1 MANTC
6 DSVTISDYMILEV
19 WILYV
24 ALAFHTVLWAF
35 GLRAADVMK
44 DGGSLKSVFSSDKV
58 RPTTNEDKIDH
69 EDDDVKR
76 ERSVVEEVM
85 RGDMGGAVIG
95 VEGLR
100 KEYSTTGDTNEKEG
114 CRQRGKVGDVKVA
127 VRNLSL
133 KVSAGEV
140 MGLLGHNGAGK
151 TTTMRMVIQEEG
163 ATSGRVKIG
172 NEEVVSN
179 QAEAFQQ
186 LGYCPQFDAVWQRV
200 TIREH
205 LALYATIRGV
215 PSKRIPSLVKSYLVG
230 LRIEEH
236 ADKYAKDCSGGTKR
250 KLSYAMSMLG
260 APKIVLL
267 DEPSTGM
274 DPQSKRFV
282 WDTIEASFQE
292 GEGRGAILTTHS
304 MEEADA
310 LCTRVGI
317 MVKGELR
324 CLGSTQHLKNKF
336 GAGYMLE
343 VKWKT
348 SVAADWAG
356 LESELSRIFPRVEN
370 LESFSDRRSWTI
382 LQTSV
387 TSLASAFQQL
397 EQCKAKF
404 DIEDYSFS
412 QTTLEQVFIEFAKQ
426 QEAEENESRA
436 TLGSRM
442 GPLPGGNDLT
452 SF

>member
-1 MANTC
+1 MLASWGGMIPYFAVMLTYSFQVADGILARWIHIISAFLAPVYIPFGIIFYIQNQYVKCSMANTC

-35 GLRAADVMK
+35 GLRAADVIK
-44 DGGSLKSVFSSDKV
+44 DGGSLRSLFSSDKV
-58 RPTTNEDKIDH
+58 RPASNEDKIDH

-76 ERSVVEEVM
+76 ERNIVEGVM

-100 KEYSTTGDTNEKEG
+100 KEYSTSGDSNKREG
-114 CRQRGKVGDVKVA
+114 CRQGGKVDGVKVA

-215 PSKRIPSLVKSYLVG
+215 PSKRIPSLVNSYLVG

-310 LCTRVGI
+310 LCSRVGIICICIRICICICFKTKHQNQVGI

-324 CLGSTQHLKNKF
+324 CLGSTQHLKNKY
-336 GAGYMLE
+336 GAGYQLE
-343 VKWKT
+343 V
-348 SVAADWAG
+348 
-356 LESELSRIFPRVEN
+356 N
-370 LESFSDRRSWTI
+370 
-382 LQTSV
+382 
-387 TSLASAFQQL
+387 
-397 EQCKAKF
+397 
-404 DIEDYSFS
+404 
-412 QTTLEQVFIEFAKQ
+412 
-426 QEAEENESRA
+426 
-436 TLGSRM
+436 
-442 GPLPGGNDLT
+442 
-452 SF
+452 

>member
-1 MANTC
+1 M
-6 DSVTISDYMILEV
+6 VTEV
-19 WILYV
+19 WVLYV
-24 ALAFHTVLWAF
+24 ALAFHTITWGFA
-35 GLRAADVMK
+35 LRIADVMK
-44 DGGSLKSVFSSDKV
+44 DGGSLKSVLRSDKV
-58 RPTTNEDKIDH
+58 KPLPNKDPIED
-69 EDDDVKR
+69 EDEDVKQ
-76 ERSVVEEVM
+76 ERTVVSQVM
-85 RGDMGGAVIG
+85 SGGMEKAVIG

-100 KEYSTTGDTNEKEG
+100 KEFAAGTKNPCKKEN
-114 CRQRGKVGDVKVA
+114 GKQESLKVA

-133 KVSAGEV
+133 HVSAGEV
-140 MGLLGHNGAGK
+140 VGLLGHNGAGK

-163 ATSGRVKIG
+163 VTSGRVRIG
-172 NEEVVSN
+172 EEEVVSN

-200 TIREH
+200 TVREH
-205 LALYATIRGV
+205 LALYATLRGV
-215 PSKRIPSLVKSYLVG
+215 PKARIPSLVSSYFTG

-310 LCTRVGI
+310 LCSRVGI

-336 GAGYMLE
+336 GAGYQLE
-343 VKWKT
+343 VGEIL
-348 SVAADWAG
+348 VI
-356 LESELSRIFPRVEN
+356 ES
-370 LESFSDRRSWTI
+370 
-382 LQTSV
+382 
-387 TSLASAFQQL
+387 
-397 EQCKAKF
+397 
-404 DIEDYSFS
+404 
-412 QTTLEQVFIEFAKQ
+412 
-426 QEAEENESRA
+426 
-436 TLGSRM
+436 
-442 GPLPGGNDLT
+442 
-452 SF
+452 